1 MEKKKKLSFTKTKI
15 IVCVLCLVIGI
26 GVIAYSIGLKNYN
39 DSREDE
45 RVYLTAT
52 VVEVDRDTYRRNG
65 KTVTETTIFVSYE
78 INGETIVDTLSD
90 TPRVSKGDE
99 IQVYYYPGEYD
110 EIHSVKG
117 DKASQTSLLFIGG
130 FFIFFGVLV
139 LFGKEVK
146 RTQKKVVFGREI
158 DVPVTE
164 DAADDDITFK
174 DNDNLNY

>member
-1 MEKKKKLSFTKTKI
+1 MEKKKKISFTKTKI
-15 IVCVLCLVIGI
+15 IVCVLCFVIGI

-39 DSREDE
+39 ESREDE

-52 VVEVDRDTYRRNG
+52 VVEVERDTHRRNG
-65 KTVTETTIFVSYE
+65 KTITETTVFVSYE
-78 INGETIVDTLSD
+78 INGEVEVVALSD

-117 DKASQTSLLFIGG
+117 DKSSQTSLLFIGG
-130 FFIFFGVLV
+130 FFIVFGILV

-146 RTQKKVVFGREI
+146 RTQKKVILGREVDI
-158 DVPVTE
+158 PVNDDT
-164 DAADDDITFK
+164 ADDNAPFVDE
-174 DNDNLNY
+174 DNLNY